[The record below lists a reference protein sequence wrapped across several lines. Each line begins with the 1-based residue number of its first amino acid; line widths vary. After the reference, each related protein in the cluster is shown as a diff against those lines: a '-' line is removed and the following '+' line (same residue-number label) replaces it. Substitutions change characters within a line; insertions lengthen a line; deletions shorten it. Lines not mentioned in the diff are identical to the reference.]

1 MAKSNQD
8 KFHGWHSLI
17 GAMLT
22 YGGISGTLTYAY
34 GVFLPV
40 MSQEF
45 GWSRSFLSGPY
56 TLLMMMGG
64 FLGPLAGL
72 AIGRFGVRKIV
83 VFFNIIVVLGLLG
96 LSRMTEPWQLYLFFG
111 LMGGL
116 GMGFAEYLSV
126 TTIIN
131 NWFVRHRSLAMGL
144 LFASWGIAGF
154 LFPPMISCFISGAG
168 WRMSWVFLAAIHL
181 ILAVILAG
189 IMIRNTP
196 EELGQV
202 PDGAKKSLW
211 PDRVGFLST
220 GTTYSTP
227 VDWTLG
233 EALRSPVLWLLIGIV
248 SIVFF
253 VSTLLSAHQVAYL
266 LDLKYSPMVSASAFG
281 LMLGTSIVGRVLSG
295 VLGMRFSGRY
305 LAMFFLTLLC
315 LGVVFLIAAREII
328 FVYLYAIFV
337 GIGMGGM
344 IVLAPSL
351 IGAYF
356 GRTNYPRISGWTMPV
371 ATVAFASAPVA
382 AGYLYDITGTYLLP
396 FGITAGLLFICVILA
411 FFARPPQKKELE
423 NKRV

>member
-1 MAKSNQD
+1 
-8 KFHGWHSLI
+8 
-17 GAMLT
+17 
-22 YGGISGTLTYAY
+22 
-34 GVFLPV
+34 
-40 MSQEF
+40 
-45 GWSRSFLSGPY
+45 
-56 TLLMMMGG
+56 
-64 FLGPLAGL
+64 
-72 AIGRFGVRKIV
+72 
-83 VFFNIIVVLGLLG
+83 
-96 LSRMTEPWQLYLFFG
+96 
-111 LMGGL
+111 
-116 GMGFAEYLSV
+116 
-126 TTIIN
+126 
-131 NWFVRHRSLAMGL
+131 MGL
-144 LFASWGIAGF
+144 LFASGGIAGF